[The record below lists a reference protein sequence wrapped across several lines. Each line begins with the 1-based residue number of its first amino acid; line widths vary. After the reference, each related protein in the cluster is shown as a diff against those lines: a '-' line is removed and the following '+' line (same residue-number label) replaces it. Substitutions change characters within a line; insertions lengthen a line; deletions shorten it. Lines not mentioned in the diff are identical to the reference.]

1 VRELIERPKPGCDV
15 EVDGGV
21 DETTAPRVV
30 GAGATVLVAGS
41 AIVGAR
47 DGTATARRRLR
58 AALNQLEDE
67 TDSAEQSARQRSQ
80 VCNSE

>member
-1 VRELIERPKPGCDV
+1 MRELIERPKPGCDV

-41 AIVGAR
+41 AIVGDR
-47 DGTATARRRLR
+47 DGTATAE
-58 AALNQLEDE
+58 APAYGPESDEDE

>member
-1 VRELIERPKPGCDV
+1 MRELIERPKPGCDV

-30 GAGATVLVAGS
+30 GVGATVLVAGS
-41 AIVGAR
+41 AIVGDR
-47 DGTATARRRLR
+47 DGTATARKRLR
-58 AALNQLEDE
+58 TALNQ
-67 TDSAEQSARQRSQ
+67 TRTKPTPPSNRRVKRSQ

>member
-1 VRELIERPKPGCDV
+1 MRELIERLKPACDV
-15 EVDGGV
+15 EVIGAS
-21 DETTAPRVV
+21 TRRTAPLVV

-41 AIVGAR
+41 AIVGDR
-47 DGTATARRRLR
+47 DGTATAE
-58 AALNQLEDE
+58 APAYGPESDEDE

>member
-1 VRELIERPKPGCDV
+1 MRELIERLKPACDV
-15 EVDGGV
+15 EVVGAS
-21 DETTAPRVV
+21 TRRTAPLVV

-67 TDSAEQSARQRSQ
+67 TDPAEQSARQRSQ